1 MIMINVALDAMGMA
15 VILTLMVG
23 AVLSNQM
30 EEKRGRMVILLL
42 ALIFVQ
48 QASDGINWL
57 CEAKPAYSQLLLFVN
72 FIIFTGAEVTALV
85 FYHYVLSLIT
95 CDKRKLRGLSIALT
109 VLCMVY
115 VALNLYNLTSE
126 VFYGVDENGCYFRGP
141 LYLATHIYHFMVMI
155 LGVVLALRDKGLS
168 RRHKLALFTYAFLP
182 VAAVVFQLFFYG
194 LSALTY
200 CAMTVS
206 MLLIYV
212 TVHLHSVA
220 RLEQTGA
227 ELTRTRKAY
236 QETLYDA
243 ETDDLTGLLMRKVLV
258 RQVESA
264 LAGERTTGCA
274 LWMLDLDRF
283 KDVNDQ
289 FGHAMGD
296 QVLKAVSARLEALFP
311 DDTPVA
317 RFGGDEFCVFQPEVT
332 LNELYHDLRQAL
344 NTLDFICENS
354 DKKVMVAGSIGA
366 AFLPADGVITCEAF
380 FEQADQAL
388 YTSKRNGRHQYS
400 LTEL

>member
-48 QASDGINWL
+48 QAADGINWL

-72 FIIFTGAEVTALV
+72 FIIFAGAEVTALV

-95 CDKRKLRGLSIALT
+95 WDKRKLRRLSIALA
-109 VLCMVY
+109 VLCAVY

-141 LYLATHIYHFMVMI
+141 LYLITHIYHFVVMI

-168 RRHKLALFTYAFLP
+168 HRHKLALFTYAFLP

-206 MLLIYV
+206 MVLIYV

-258 RQVESA
+258 RQVEST

-296 QVLKAVSARLEALFP
+296 QVLQAVSARLEALFP
-311 DDTPVA
+311 DSTPVA
-317 RFGGDEFCVFQPEVT
+317 RFGGDEFCVFQPQVT

-366 AFLPADGVITCEAF
+366 AFLPADRAITCEAF

-400 LTEL
+400 ITEL